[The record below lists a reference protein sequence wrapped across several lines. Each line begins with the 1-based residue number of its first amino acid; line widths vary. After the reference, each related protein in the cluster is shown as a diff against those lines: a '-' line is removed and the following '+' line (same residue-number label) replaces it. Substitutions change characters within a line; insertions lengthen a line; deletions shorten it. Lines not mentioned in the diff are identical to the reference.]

1 MKRNEGKFEK
11 LVDLPKVA
19 DSCADQAVVR
29 KVPVYNGVRIVL
41 ESGFLE
47 EAASPVTIVH
57 DLFVLCAFHK
67 ADVVGVDLKC
77 FVLLLPFCIAIVLT
91 RQIKRRAVKLDP
103 RSPHPWFPCTPTW
116 APSQALE
123 VQIR

>member
-1 MKRNEGKFEK
+1 MRASSRNWQT
-11 LVDLPKVA
+11 LPKVA

-67 ADVVGVDLKC
+67 ADVVRVDLKILFSC
-77 FVLLLPFCIAIVLT
+77 YIFTFCIAIVLT
-91 RQIKRRAVKLDP
+91 RKKQRAVELNL
-103 RSPHPWFPCTPTW
+103 RSPHLWSPCTPTW
-116 APSQALE
+116 APNQALE

>member
-1 MKRNEGKFEK
+1 MRASSRNWQT
-11 LVDLPKVA
+11 LPKVA

-77 FVLLLPFCIAIVLT
+77 SLVTFLHCNSIDET
-91 RQIKRRAVKLDP
+91 NKTK
-103 RSPHPWFPCTPTW
+103 SC
-116 APSQALE
+116 
-123 VQIR
+123 

>member
-1 MKRNEGKFEK
+1 MSLMKRNEGKFEK
-11 LVDLPKVA
+11 LADLPKVA

-29 KVPVYNGVRIVL
+29 KVPIYNGVRIVL

-67 ADVVGVDLKC
+67 ADVVGVDLKN
-77 FVLLLPFCIAIVLT
+77 FVLLLYFYL
-91 RQIKRRAVKLDP
+91 
-103 RSPHPWFPCTPTW
+103 F
-116 APSQALE
+116 AL
-123 VQIR
+123 Q

>member
-1 MKRNEGKFEK
+1 MSLMKRNEGKFGK
-11 LVDLPKVA
+11 LADLPKVA

-29 KVPVYNGVRIVL
+29 KVPVYNGVGIVL

-77 FVLLLPFCIAIVLT
+77 FVLLLPFCSAIVLT
-91 RQIKRRAVKLDP
+91 KQI
-103 RSPHPWFPCTPTW
+103 
-116 APSQALE
+116 
-123 VQIR
+123 

>member
-1 MKRNEGKFEK
+1 MSLMKRNEGKFEK
-11 LVDLPKVA
+11 LADLPKVA

-67 ADVVGVDLKC
+67 ADVVGVDLK
-77 FVLLLPFCIAIVLT
+77 
-91 RQIKRRAVKLDP
+91 
-103 RSPHPWFPCTPTW
+103 
-116 APSQALE
+116 
-123 VQIR
+123 